1 MRFTHRLCRTEVD
14 HLAQVART
22 KTEQVEKLTQQV
34 ESLTSLTDDLQAA
47 EHALEEVVQACQDLG
62 YGLTDADIPDALRD
76 RLVDADG
83 LPDVLHRLD
92 QAQEENA
99 RLVREHT
106 EQLERALRAAHEE
119 GRLARTWALLAGAGM
134 SGQVPDDLADLVRAT
149 HIITWTDEH
158 RWACPTPGC
167 DRSDQVLVW
176 HTDHLDRAHQ
186 ACPCGQVWA
195 ASSGEVERA
204 EVEIARR
211 PWAATPNPTPLW
223 HRPAQVLAALDLA
236 MPTPAERRQDLD
248 AA

>member
-22 KTEQVEKLTQQV
+22 QTEQVEGLAERV
-34 ESLTSLTDDLQAA
+34 ESLTDDLRAA
-47 EHALEEVVQACQDLG
+47 EHALDEVVQACQDLG
-62 YGLTDADIPDALRD
+62 YGLTDAAVPDALRD
-76 RLVDADG
+76 RLVDAAE

-99 RLVREHT
+99 RLMREHT
-106 EQLERALRAAHEE
+106 EQLERALRAAHGQ

-134 SGQVPDDLADLVRAT
+134 SGRLPADLADLMRAT
-149 HIITWTDEH
+149 RLITWTDEH

-167 DRSDQVLVW
+167 DRARQVLAW
-176 HTDHLDRAHQ
+176 HTGHADRAHQ

-195 ASSGEVERA
+195 AATGEVERTEA
-204 EVEIARR
+204 EIVRR
-211 PWAATPNPTPLW
+211 PWATTPDPTPLYYLPT
-223 HRPAQVLAALDLA
+223 HVLAALDRAL
-236 MPTPAERRQDLD
+236 PTPAECRQALD

>member
-34 ESLTSLTDDLQAA
+34 ESLTDDLQAA

-62 YGLTDADIPDALRD
+62 YGLTDAAIPDALRD

-106 EQLERALRAAHEE
+106 EQLERVLRAAREQ
-119 GRLARTWALLAGAGM
+119 GRLARTYALLEGSELGTRNGLAAWLLRIQITTWAGISSWGC
-134 SGQVPDDLADLVRAT
+134 QD
-149 HIITWTDEH
+149 TDCTRDTRE
-158 RWACPTPGC
+158 
-167 DRSDQVLVW
+167 LVW
-176 HTDHLDRAHQ
+176 HPDAPEQAHLACSCGRVWSADRGA
-186 ACPCGQVWA
+186 
-195 ASSGEVERA
+195 VERA
-204 EVEIARR
+204 ELEARAHQR
-211 PWAATPNPTPLW
+211 RGTTYKTSLRWSHMSHPLLEAID
-223 HRPAQVLAALDLA
+223 RAL
-236 MPTPAERRQDLD
+236 PTPAECRQALD